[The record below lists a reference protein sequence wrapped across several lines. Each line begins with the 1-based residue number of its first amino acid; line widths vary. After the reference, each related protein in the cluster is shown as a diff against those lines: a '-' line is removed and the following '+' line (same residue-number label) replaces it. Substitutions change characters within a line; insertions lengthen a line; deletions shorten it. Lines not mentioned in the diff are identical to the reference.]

1 MKKRTSKKDDEA
13 TLVGSDYVATVRL
26 STKDNRT
33 IALPGEGCDN
43 VPTVSLEWLLRSGK
57 IKLASVAAPDL
68 EV

>member
-1 MKKRTSKKDDEA
+1 MTKRKRKPA
-13 TLVGSDYVATVRL
+13 GLVGSDYVALVRL

-33 IALPGEGCDN
+33 VALPGQGCDN
-43 VPTVSLEWLLRSGK
+43 VPTVSLPWLLDRGK